1 MKRVMTIAA
10 LSFVLPLTACSWK
23 RTPIPIYSETG
34 ATALLVGAWSGEYSS
49 SETGRRGSISFD
61 LESEKDTAFCDV
73 TMAPLTGNAQMG
85 PVVHHDGP
93 TAAPVSIAQPL
104 QIKFIRLGG
113 NRISGTLEPYTDP
126 DCGCRVT
133 TMFVG
138 MVTGP
143 NKIEGTYTTVGSGLY
158 EPTKGRWSVERR
170 AIATNKE

>member
-1 MKRVMTIAA
+1 MKRLMTIAA
-10 LSFVLPLTACSWK
+10 FALVMPLTACSWK
-23 RTPIPIYSETG
+23 RTPVPIYSETG
-34 ATALLVGAWSGEYSS
+34 STALLVGAWSGEYSS

-73 TMAPLTGNAQMG
+73 TMVPFTGNAQMG
-85 PVVHHDGP
+85 PVIRNDAP
-93 TAAPVSIAQPL
+93 TAPSTSIAQPL
-104 QIKFIRLGG
+104 KIKFIRLGS

-138 MVTGP
+138 TVTGP

-158 EPTKGRWSVERR
+158 EPTKGRWAVERQVI
-170 AIATNKE
+170 AINRE